1 MKDKVK
7 DMKGKDIFLKVYSN
21 LSMDLR
27 KEIILV
33 IDSQP
38 ITWAVAYEEISKET
52 ELGEKILKKLIEMG
66 FI

>member
-1 MKDKVK
+1 MKDKIK
-7 DMKGKDIFLKVYSN
+7 DMEGKGVFLKVYSN

-33 IDSQP
+33 IENQP